1 MSETRSAREASLELV
16 EDHRH
21 LHALIDR
28 LEAAVDVPALAAALV
43 ELHAA
48 LRRHVNEEEKPGG
61 LYDALGVCAGEFR
74 GHLSV
79 LVDEHFRLAGVLRD
93 LAERALASSPGAL
106 TALRRDASHVAA
118 ALADHERREQELV
131 KAAGG

>member
-1 MSETRSAREASLELV
+1 MTETRSPQEASLELV

-21 LHALIDR
+21 LHVLIDR
-28 LEAAVDVPALAAALV
+28 LEAAADVPALAAALA

-48 LRRHVNEEEKPGG
+48 LTRHVNEEEKPGG
-61 LYDALGVCAGEFR
+61 LYDALGVCAAEFR
-74 GHLSV
+74 GRLAV

-93 LAERALASSPGAL
+93 LAARALASPPRAL